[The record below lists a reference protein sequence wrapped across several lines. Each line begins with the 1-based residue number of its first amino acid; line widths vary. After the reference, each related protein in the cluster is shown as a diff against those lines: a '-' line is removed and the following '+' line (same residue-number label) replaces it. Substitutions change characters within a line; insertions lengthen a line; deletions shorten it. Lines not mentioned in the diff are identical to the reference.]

1 MGVQEADRI
10 IASLPNPGQ
19 GLTDGDSPT
28 QFKSKLDGTIRS
40 LKEVEARRIYT
51 TQKGIQPSS
60 IPLGSMGSVID
71 KRGDEIAEQVRK
83 SNPGADERQIE
94 QVVEQQL
101 KREFGI

>member
-1 MGVQEADRI
+1 
-10 IASLPNPGQ
+10 
-19 GLTDGDSPT
+19 
-28 QFKSKLDGTIRS
+28 
-40 LKEVEARRIYT
+40 
-51 TQKGIQPSS
+51 
-60 IPLGSMGSVID
+60 MGSVID